1 MRSHRSMLKLAQEY
15 LAYRRNLGYK
25 LKITGYQLLSF
36 ARFADQIKHC
46 GPITTELAIQWACL
60 PENASPIYP
69 ARRLEV
75 VRCFAKYRAIFD
87 SNTQIP
93 PDGILGPA
101 HRRTQPHIYS
111 NQQIAQLLRAAAK
124 FSPVGGLRPRTY
136 VTLLGL
142 LACSGLRISEAL
154 ALTRR
159 DVDLERQTLVIRESK
174 FHKSRLV
181 PIHPSACRSLLKYAR
196 FRDRRWQMSMTPAF
210 FLAERGTPLKYSTVN
225 MTFRKLCD
233 GLGWDLP
240 RGRRRPRI
248 HDLRHT
254 FACRS
259 LLKWHKEGRDIE
271 HAVAALST
279 YLGHVKVTDTY
290 WYLTGI
296 PELFAVTARNFER
309 FTRSTQGGA

>member
-1 MRSHRSMLKLAQEY
+1 MLKQAQEY
-15 LAYRRNLGYK
+15 LAYRRKLGFK
-25 LKITGYQLLSF
+25 LRTEGYLLLTF
-36 ARFADQIKHC
+36 ARFADQIKHR
-46 GPITTELAIQWACL
+46 GAITTELALQWARL
-60 PENASPIYP
+60 PENTTPLYQ

-87 SNTQIP
+87 PNTQIP

-101 HRRTQPHIYS
+101 HRRTQPYIYS
-111 NQQIAQLLRAAAK
+111 DQQIAQLLRATAK
-124 FSPVGGLRPRTY
+124 LSPIGGLRPRTY
-136 VTLLGL
+136 GTLFGL

-159 DVDLERQTLVIRESK
+159 DVDLERQTLIIRESK

-181 PIHPSACRSLLKYAR
+181 PLHPSACRSLLKYAQ
-196 FRDRRWQMSMTPAF
+196 FRDRRWQMPMTPAF
-210 FLAERGTPLKYSTVN
+210 FLGEHGTALNYSTVET
-225 MTFRKLCD
+225 TFSNLRN
-233 GLGWDLP
+233 GLGWALP

-254 FACRS
+254 FACRR

-279 YLGHVKVTDTY
+279 YLGHAKVTHTY

-296 PELFAVTARNFER
+296 PELFAVTAKNFER
-309 FTRSTQGGA
+309 FTRSMQGGA